1 MGQRVKHRQ
10 SSLFRA
16 KREAERIQK
25 EYLKKHGAPCGSPSE
40 YPRDQIHPDNPLFA
54 PNYFPL
60 GRFNPKEQQDY
71 HAWVE
76 DDDGTILFDPQFP
89 EEQLGAP
96 MNMLMDQPQ
105 YIKWDELEQKKQK
118 DFMVNHKDFVETL
131 RDSLPELYK
140 NPQHLRCF
148 WNALAYVKYAKRG
161 KMVIGSKGY
170 KCADGSV
177 FWLWG

>member
-1 MGQRVKHRQ
+1 MGHRVKHRP
-10 SSLFRA
+10 SSLFRV
-16 KREAERIQK
+16 KREAERIQMC
-25 EYLKKHGAPCGSPSE
+25 YIKKHGTPCGSPSE

-54 PNYFPL
+54 HKYCHL
-60 GRFNPKEQQDY
+60 GRYNPTDQTDY

-89 EEQLGAP
+89 EEQHGAP

-105 YIKWDELEQKKQK
+105 YIKWDEVEQKKQK
-118 DFMVNHKDFVETL
+118 YFMVNQKNFVETC
-131 RDSLPELYK
+131 RNDLPQLYK
-140 NPQHLRCF
+140 NPQYLRCF
-148 WNALAYVKYAKRG
+148 WNASAYVEYAKRG

-170 KCADGSV
+170 KCAVGSV